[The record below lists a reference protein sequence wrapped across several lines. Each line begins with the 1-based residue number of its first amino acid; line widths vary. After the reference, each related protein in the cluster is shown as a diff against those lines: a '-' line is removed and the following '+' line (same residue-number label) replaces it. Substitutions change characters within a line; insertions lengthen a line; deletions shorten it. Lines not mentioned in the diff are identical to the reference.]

1 MPEEGLNPASLN
13 IVVHT
18 SWYVFLECLQEGIA
32 GNKCKIMPNRS
43 PEWLYNWLPYHQCQG
58 VLVPHNWS
66 HLDLSSFL
74 SFANWV
80 DRKWAFNLDFSNYS
94 EVEHLFKCLLAIHVF
109 VSLCLSKSLVHFSF
123 WLFVLVLLICRGSLY
138 IWVLIFVS

>member
-1 MPEEGLNPASLN
+1 MPQEGLSPASLN

-18 SWYVFLECLQEGIA
+18 SWYVFLECLQEWIA
-32 GNKCKIMPNRS
+32 GNKCKIMPNCS
-43 PEWLYNWLPYHQCQG
+43 PEWLYNWLSYHQCQG

-94 EVEHLFKCLLAIHVF
+94 EVEHLFKLLYVCPN
-109 VSLCLSKSLVHFSF
+109 LQPKSFSF
-123 WLFVLVLLICRGSLY
+123 GLFVLVLLICRGSLY
-138 IWVLIFVS
+138 IWVLIFVSQIVADIF